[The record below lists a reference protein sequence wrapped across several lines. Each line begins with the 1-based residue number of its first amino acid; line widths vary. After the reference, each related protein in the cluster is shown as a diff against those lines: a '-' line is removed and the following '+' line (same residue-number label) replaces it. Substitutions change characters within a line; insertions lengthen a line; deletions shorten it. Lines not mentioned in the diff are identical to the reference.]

1 MKKRR
6 RRIRAV
12 IEETGYRPSVQAT
25 NASHQTSVPGRSD
38 CSKDQFRV
46 DQQDYGGNWTGTWS
60 ESAYQMLLTIT
71 NNNSSKELEYVD
83 LFEAYP
89 VDGIILVGT
98 VIDQC
103 AHKKKLKECKSADRG
118 DRAIYKRNQ
127 VAYIMMIMAPQ
138 KHWQSK
144 LEEKH
149 PGRVA
154 YIGVTR
160 EDKAAGAAR
169 EDGFREGLKEV
180 GKELEESCLRRAKFT
195 MESGYEQ
202 AVDLLEKEHDIDI
215 ISCATDTIAAGA
227 IEAIAQY
234 SPERKIQVT
243 GFGDNQFLKAVTGG
257 IRTVHF
263 AYQTSGIKGARAVT
277 GDDRIR
283 KNAHDGDET
292 GM

>member
-1 MKKRR
+1 M
-6 RRIRAV
+6 
-12 IEETGYRPSVQAT
+12 
-25 NASHQTSVPGRSD
+25 
-38 CSKDQFRV
+38 
-46 DQQDYGGNWTGTWS
+46 
-60 ESAYQMLLTIT
+60 
-71 NNNSSKELEYVD
+71 
-83 LFEAYP
+83 
-89 VDGIILVGT
+89 
-98 VIDQC
+98 
-103 AHKKKLKECKSADRG
+103 
-118 DRAIYKRNQ
+118 
-127 VAYIMMIMAPQ
+127 
-138 KHWQSK
+138 
-144 LEEKH
+144 
-149 PGRVA
+149 
-154 YIGVTR
+154 TR

-263 AYQTSGIKGARAVT
+263 AYQTSGIKGAELLLEMIESEKTRMTEMKLGCELV
-277 GDDRIR
+277 
-283 KNAHDGDET
+283 
-292 GM
+292 